1 MEDTKM
7 EKQHQF
13 QLWVLVIIIAALALW
28 TKPANA
34 ANEYLQYGG
43 GHCQSATLEP
53 YIEKST
59 EDSLSINGGD
69 SSYNNNSDRNS
80 LRFGIRLSIPLG
92 STCTKKYKQTMMTN
106 ELLKQQL
113 EMLKLCAR
121 YQGLELGEEFAEV
134 RTMCAGVRKKT
145 EVTNDE

>member
-1 MEDTKM
+1 MNKYM
-7 EKQHQF
+7 YF
-13 QLWVLVIIIAALALW
+13 GILIVVAVVIAFW
-28 TKPANA
+28 SKPASA

-53 YIEKST
+53 YIEKNV

-69 SSYNNNSDRNS
+69 SAYNSNSDRNS

-92 STCTKKYKQTMMTN
+92 STCTKKYKKTMMTN

-121 YQGLELGEEFAEV
+121 YQGLELGDEFAEV
-134 RTMCAGVRKKT
+134 RQMCSGVSKK
-145 EVTNDE
+145 ENKDVESN

>member
-1 MEDTKM
+1 M

-28 TKPANA
+28 TKPAKA

-69 SSYNNNSDRNS
+69 SSYNNNSDRDS
-80 LRFGIRLSIPLG
+80 LRFGLRLSIPLG
-92 STCTKKYKQTMMTN
+92 STCTKKYKRTMMTN
-106 ELLKQQL
+106 
-113 EMLKLCAR
+113 
-121 YQGLELGEEFAEV
+121 GFV
-134 RTMCAGVRKKT
+134 F
-145 EVTNDE
+145 

>member
-1 MEDTKM
+1 MYFGILIVVAVVMAFWSKSA
-7 EKQHQF
+7 K
-13 QLWVLVIIIAALALW
+13 
-28 TKPANA
+28 A

-53 YIEKST
+53 YIEKT
-59 EDSLSINGGD
+59 IEDSLSINGGD
-69 SSYNNNSDRNS
+69 SSYNNNSDRDS
-80 LRFGIRLSIPLG
+80 LRFGLRLSIPLG
-92 STCTKKYKQTMMTN
+92 STCTKKYKRTMMTN

-134 RTMCAGVRKKT
+134 RRMCAGVRKAK
-145 EVTNDE
+145 EENKLEIPDKE

>member
-1 MEDTKM
+1 M

-13 QLWVLVIIIAALALW
+13 QLWALVIIITILALW
-28 TKPANA
+28 TRPANA

-53 YIEKST
+53 YIEKNV

-69 SSYNNNSDRNS
+69 SAYNNNSDRNS
-80 LRFGIRLSIPLG
+80 LRFGLRLSIPLG
-92 STCTKKYKQTMMTN
+92 TTCTKKYKRTMMTN

-134 RTMCAGVRKKT
+134 RRMCSDVSKK
-145 EVTNDE
+145 ENKDVETNK

>member
-1 MEDTKM
+1 MNKYM
-7 EKQHQF
+7 YF
-13 QLWVLVIIIAALALW
+13 GILIVVAVVMAFWS
-28 TKPANA
+28 KPAKA
-34 ANEYLQYGG
+34 ANEYLQYGN

-53 YIEKST
+53 YIEKTT

-69 SSYNNNSDRNS
+69 SSYNNNSDRDS

-134 RTMCAGVRKKT
+134 RRMCSGVSKK
-145 EVTNDE
+145 ENKNVETNK

>member
-1 MEDTKM
+1 M

-28 TKPANA
+28 TRPASA

-53 YIEKST
+53 YIEKSI

-80 LRFGIRLSIPLG
+80 MRFGLRLSIPLG
-92 STCTKKYKQTMMTN
+92 STCTKKYKRTMMTN

-121 YQGLELGEEFAEV
+121 YQGLELGDEFAEV
-134 RTMCAGVRKKT
+134 RTMCAGVRKKA
-145 EVTNDE
+145 EVTKDER

>member
-1 MEDTKM
+1 MNKWTY
-7 EKQHQF
+7 
-13 QLWVLVIIIAALALW
+13 LGILVLVACAFAFW
-28 TKPANA
+28 SKPASA

-53 YIEKST
+53 YIEKNI

-92 STCTKKYKQTMMTN
+92 STCTKKYKRIMLTN

-121 YQGLELGEEFAEV
+121 YQGLELGDEFAEV
-134 RTMCAGVRKKT
+134 RRMCSQVSKKEEET
-145 EVTNDE
+145 K

>member
-1 MEDTKM
+1 MNKYM
-7 EKQHQF
+7 YF
-13 QLWVLVIIIAALALW
+13 GILIVVAVVMAFWS
-28 TKPANA
+28 KPAKA

-53 YIEKST
+53 YIEKSI

-80 LRFGIRLSIPLG
+80 LRFGLRLSIPLG
-92 STCTKKYKQTMMTN
+92 STCTKKYKRTMMTN

-121 YQGLELGEEFAEV
+121 YQGLELSDEFAEV
-134 RTMCAGVRKKT
+134 RRMCAGVRKAK
-145 EVTNDE
+145 EENKLEIPDKE

>member
-1 MEDTKM
+1 MNKYM
-7 EKQHQF
+7 YFGILIVVAVVMAFWSKS
-13 QLWVLVIIIAALALW
+13 A
-28 TKPANA
+28 KA

-53 YIEKST
+53 YIEKT
-59 EDSLSINGGD
+59 IEDSLSINGGD
-69 SSYNNNSDRNS
+69 SSYNNNSDRDS
-80 LRFGIRLSIPLG
+80 LRFGLRLSIPLG
-92 STCTKKYKQTMMTN
+92 STCTKKYKRTMMTN

-134 RTMCAGVRKKT
+134 RRMCAGVRKAK
-145 EVTNDE
+145 EENKLEIPDKE